1 MWLACEGGEVE
12 NRHFSWANVKAHET
26 TMQTRAAQLEW
37 SQALFPARHRR
48 KVEEAGGLFIE
59 WPQHKYAH

>member
-1 MWLACEGGEVE
+1 
-12 NRHFSWANVKAHET
+12 
-26 TMQTRAAQLEW
+26 MQTGAAQLEW

-59 WPQHKYAH
+59 WPQHKYAHSLVPHGTDRPKRYRT